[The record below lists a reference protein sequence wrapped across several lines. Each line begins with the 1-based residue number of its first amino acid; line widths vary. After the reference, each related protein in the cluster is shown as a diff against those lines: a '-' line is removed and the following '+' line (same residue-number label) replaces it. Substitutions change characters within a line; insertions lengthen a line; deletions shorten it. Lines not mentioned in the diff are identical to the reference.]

1 MNSKKAGV
9 AIIFALLATQLVLTY
24 KVQTDGE
31 EFRKQIEANKA
42 EIRSETDKRIAA
54 EKKASEAKTKV
65 DDLTKENSK
74 LTREL
79 STLKSR
85 LATRSLDQQKLEQ
98 EAGKLKDQLK
108 ALELA
113 SSKKEQELLS
123 AQQELSKA
131 SKAAQDSAGQS
142 KAREARMISQID
154 EVKKALEEKSQRV
167 EAAKKALD
175 STKESK

>member
-24 KVQTDGE
+24 KGQTDGV

-54 EKKASEAKTKV
+54 EKKASVAETMV
-65 DDLTKENSK
+65 HE
-74 LTREL
+74 LTRENNALKGKL
-79 STLKSR
+79 SNLTNS

-113 SSKKEQELLS
+113 SSKKAQELLS
-123 AQQELSKA
+123 AQQELLKA

-142 KAREARMISQID
+142 KAREATLLSQID
-154 EVKKALEEKSQRV
+154 ELKKALKEKSQRV

>member
-24 KVQTDGE
+24 KGQTDGE

-54 EKKASEAKTKV
+54 EKKASVAETKV
-65 DDLTKENSK
+65 HELTKENNALKGK
-74 LTREL
+74 LSNLTN
-79 STLKSR
+79 S

-113 SSKKEQELLS
+113 SSKKAKELLS

-131 SKAAQDSAGQS
+131 SKAAQESAGQS
-142 KAREARMISQID
+142 KAREATLLSQID
-154 EVKKALEEKSQRV
+154 ELKKALEEKSQRV
-167 EAAKKALD
+167 EEAKKALD